1 MKREK
6 NYNDYPLKKKL
17 LISHGIIVLLSMI
30 ITIVLLSGMVF
41 IKGKVDGLYERPLK
55 NIDAVGDIRYGVV
68 DVLRAMDRIIAEDQR
83 DSKEAYELME
93 ADVEEDVEL
102 ILAGIETLKSGLM
115 TGEGTDLLNQII
127 AAVDNGE
134 AIRPRVMEALK
145 KDSSSAE
152 AYDLCFN
159 EYLPEVEGIAALT
172 DELETQIRNTATE
185 YYQSARIQSFIYIV
199 LGICLVAVGVVLA
212 VVITAKVTRAIVVPL
227 KQLTDVSIRLHEG
240 DMSARFD
247 ISYEGADEIGVMSAS
262 LRSAM
267 ENLALYIKEISD
279 ILKDLA
285 KGDLTKD
292 SAEITDF
299 LGDFADIKDS
309 FIFILKRFNST
320 LSEIQDSSD
329 LVANS
334 SHEIASASQALSE
347 GASDQASAIEELTAT
362 ITTVSDLAEESAK
375 STEEAYTNIRISA
388 EQAENEKQKMQELTL
403 EMRRITEISREI
415 ENIITAIEDI
425 ASQTNLLSLNASI
438 EAARAGESGRG
449 FAVVADQIGK
459 LATDSAQ
466 SAVNTREL
474 IQKTLTEI
482 EKGNAI
488 TASTS
493 EAFDKIIADMKSFA
507 DIAQHSSEA
516 ARSQSTA
523 LAQIEQGIDQIAE
536 VVQNTAASS
545 EESSAISGNLSEEAS
560 DLDNL
565 IKRFKLF

>member
-145 KDSSSAE
+145 EDSGSAE

-159 EYLPEVEGIAALT
+159 EYLPEVEGIAELT

-267 ENLALYIKEISD
+267 EDLALYIKEISD

-299 LGDFADIKDS
+299 LVDFADIKDS

>member
-145 KDSSSAE
+145 EDSGSAE

-159 EYLPEVEGIAALT
+159 EYLPEVEGIAELT

-285 KGDLTKD
+285 KGDLAKD

>member
-145 KDSSSAE
+145 EDSGSAE

-159 EYLPEVEGIAALT
+159 EYLPEVEGIAELT

-267 ENLALYIKEISD
+267 EDLALYIKEISD

>member
-41 IKGKVDGLYERPLK
+41 IKSKVDGLYERPLK

-145 KDSSSAE
+145 EDSGSAE

-159 EYLPEVEGIAALT
+159 EYLPEVEGIAELT

-267 ENLALYIKEISD
+267 EDLALYIKEISD

>member
-145 KDSSSAE
+145 EDSGSAE

-159 EYLPEVEGIAALT
+159 EYLPEVEGIAELT
-172 DELETQIRNTATE
+172 DKLETQIRNTATE

-285 KGDLTKD
+285 KGDLAKD

>member
-68 DVLRAMDRIIAEDQR
+68 DVLRAMNRIIAEDQR
-83 DSKEAYELME
+83 DPKEAYKIME
-93 ADVEEDVEL
+93 TDVEEDVLL
-102 ILAGIETLKSGLM
+102 ILAGIETLKSRLT
-115 TGEGTDLLNQII
+115 TGEGTELLNQII

-199 LGICLVAVGVVLA
+199 LGICLVAVGVALA
-212 VVITAKVTRAIVVPL
+212 VIITAKVTRAIVVPL
-227 KQLTDVSIRLHEG
+227 KQLTDVSVRLHEG